1 MKKSTLQT
9 LKNSI
14 LTGIFAIIFTL
25 LGVLFASSWELPP
38 TSTAEVMTPAAMG
51 PPIPLVN
58 DEGNSPFVQVARRML
73 PSVVHIK
80 TTRQMEYDSG
90 PFSRWFEFFDPRIPP
105 DDRYHRDLPEVRNSG
120 SGFIIDRTGYVLTN
134 NHVVS
139 GATEIM
145 VVLAD
150 GNEILGEVIGTD
162 PETDVALV
170 KIDQELGDESV
181 APLGDSDGI
190 QVGDWAIA
198 IGNPFGLE
206 QSLTVGVISAKG
218 RVNLSISGGAPL
230 YQNFIQTD
238 ASINFGNSGG
248 PLVNIRGEVIGINT
262 AINPAGQGIGFAI
275 PINMAR
281 DIYRDLRETGAV
293 TRGYLG
299 MVPREL
305 NPEMRAALNLDEETR
320 GIFVDSVQEETPAS
334 EGELMPGDVILT
346 WDGLQVESE
355 SQFRIL
361 VAKGRPGDRIDAEI
375 VRNGKQ
381 RQLRFELGNRAEF
394 DTSLREQPIEREPED
409 LFFGLAVAEL
419 DQRSIARFRLDED
432 IVRRR
437 GGVVITGMLQDS
449 PARGKLSVGDVITKI
464 DLYAIEDLQDF
475 HEASAELA
483 DREKATLFH
492 VIRGNRTT
500 LEAVTP

>member
-1 MKKSTLQT
+1 M
-9 LKNSI
+9 
-14 LTGIFAIIFTL
+14 
-25 LGVLFASSWELPP
+25 
-38 TSTAEVMTPAAMG
+38 
-51 PPIPLVN
+51 
-58 DEGNSPFVQVARRML
+58 
-73 PSVVHIK
+73 
-80 TTRQMEYDSG
+80 
-90 PFSRWFEFFDPRIPP
+90 
-105 DDRYHRDLPEVRNSG
+105 
-120 SGFIIDRTGYVLTN
+120 
-134 NHVVS
+134 
-139 GATEIM
+139 
-145 VVLAD
+145 
-150 GNEILGEVIGTD
+150 
-162 PETDVALV
+162 
-170 KIDQELGDESV
+170 
-181 APLGDSDGI
+181 
-190 QVGDWAIA
+190 GDWAIA